1 MPHHGVSVGYAS
13 VNQLTETAP
22 RNKLMTG
29 NTEEPYECR
38 ALSRSRVCDGQ
49 APTGEGVFRQGN
61 QSTAIVAACHT
72 LLVAAGFAGFPGE
85 GSPSGGPSWTILIVV
100 KMNST

>member
-13 VNQLTETAP
+13 VNRLTDAAP

-38 ALSRSRVCDGQ
+38 AVSRSRVCDGQ
-49 APTGEGVFRQGN
+49 APTGEGIFRQGN
-61 QSTAIVAACHT
+61 
-72 LLVAAGFAGFPGE
+72 
-85 GSPSGGPSWTILIVV
+85 
-100 KMNST
+100 